1 MIAHIPAR
9 ILYVCR
15 KGIDVRIGWED
26 FDESRTVHVTPAYP
40 VDPDGSKKTVQSA
53 IDWARGR
60 YNPEGDAPTTM
71 TVANVPLPY
80 VQIVNLEIRG
90 EGGRAYKITVDG
102 VYVDLREDVFL
113 DALLA
118 KGVEVGGRLPG
129 PFIWVRIGSQM
140 KLIRVGSPLYD
151 RVVAAH
157 EHGLKKNVST
167 NDIEIG
173 GVYKNRVGEVFVYLG
188 QCSTTTFTK
197 LHNHYDYTHH
207 ENMQGWIEIPK
218 YASPDQ
224 TGFDHIFVDKSYF
237 YFKMVKK
244 RTVVEKLG
252 DVKLPANV
260 WSAIR
265 QVARDS
271 IKNTLE
277 RERRGNSKEW
287 LAYKK
292 ERESLDAAQAL
303 YARGVDEKWPKN
315 IVTIDEIL
323 ERDPK

>member
-15 KGIDVRIGWED
+15 KSHDVKIGWED

-40 VDPDGSKKTVQSA
+40 VDPDGNKKTVQSA

-60 YNPEGDAPTTM
+60 YNPDGDAPVTM
-71 TVANVPLPY
+71 TVANAPLQH
-80 VQIVNLEIRG
+80 VQIVNLEVRG

-129 PFIWVRIGSQM
+129 PFIWARIGSQM

-167 NDIEIG
+167 NEIEIG

-188 QCSTTTFTK
+188 QCSTTKVSRGCAEFK
-197 LHNHYDYTHH
+197 DLDNV
-207 ENMQGWIEIPK
+207 QGWLKIYGEK
-218 YASPDQ
+218 SPQGD
-224 TGFDHIFVDKSYF
+224 FDKIVEKNYYF
-237 YFKMVKK
+237 YFSTVKK
-244 RTVVEKLG
+244 RTIVEKLG
-252 DVKLPANV
+252 NVQLPSNLWPTIRRMARENIKTRLQK
-260 WSAIR
+260 SADR
-265 QVARDS
+265 S
-271 IKNTLE
+271 L
-277 RERRGNSKEW
+277 GW
-287 LAYKK
+287 LTYQN
-292 ERESLDAAQAL
+292 ENDAIEASEAL
-303 YARGVDEKWPKN
+303 YAHGVDEVWPKERPDFDQ
-315 IVTIDEIL
+315 II
-323 ERDPK
+323 ERDPTCL